1 MFSSL
6 LRKATVLAET
16 SETIRIFSQ
25 YELFISSFITFL
37 ICQATHRIFLNL
49 MMFEPFFSTL
59 AWSKLGYIF
68 LPGLEL
74 FFVVVV
80 VLVGK
85 AFLPVKNQKILKV
98 SSTLRNGSYFM
109 FNFGYVFRAC
119 SNFSNFTRRVY

>member
-25 YELFISSFITFL
+25 YELFISSFIKFL

-74 FFVVVV
+74 FFVVV

-119 SNFSNFTRRVY
+119 SNFSNFTKRVH